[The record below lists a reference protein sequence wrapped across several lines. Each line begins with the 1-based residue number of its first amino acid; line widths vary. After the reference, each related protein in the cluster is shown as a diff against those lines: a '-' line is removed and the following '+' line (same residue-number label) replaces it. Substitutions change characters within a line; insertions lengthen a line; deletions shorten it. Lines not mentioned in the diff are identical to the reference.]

1 MGSFRAAKSQA
12 EQSMRHALS
21 QEEALRESEQRFRLL
36 IESVKDYAIIMLDP
50 DGRVVT
56 WNAGA
61 ERTKGYRADEILGE
75 HFSRFYPPE
84 DLRAGKP
91 ENELWVASD
100 SGRSEDLGWRVRK
113 DGSSFWANVVITAM
127 RDGSGHLR
135 GFSKVTRDITERKQA
150 EDVLESRV
158 VERTAQ
164 LNRVNEQLRSEL
176 DERRRVENE
185 LKASEKRFRSLSAS
199 SPIGIFQTDAE
210 GLYIYAN
217 ERCLSIIGI
226 ASGENLGH
234 GWAKT
239 LHPDDR
245 EAVFAEW
252 MSAAL
257 AARDFSREYRILTS
271 EGEVRWVH
279 ARAAV
284 VPADGSDLGGHVG
297 TLEDITGRK
306 RAEEE
311 LRTSEERFKILT
323 RATNDAIWD
332 WDLTTNGIW
341 INECVESLFGY
352 PADEVGTDR
361 TWWSDR
367 VHPEDWVWVEP
378 SIQAVL
384 DGDGSFWSGEYRFRH
399 QDGSYSAVFDR
410 GYVIRDGARS
420 PVRMIGSMMDISER
434 KRVLAETLNAR
445 QAAEAASRA
454 KSEFL
459 ANMSHEIRTPMNGV
473 LGMLDLTLRSD
484 IAPRQRELL
493 GLARSSAETLLRLLN
508 DILDFS
514 KIEAGKLELEST
526 PFSLRETLGDAMET
540 LAMPVHEKGLELS
553 HSVAPDVPDT
563 LVGDPRRLRQ
573 VLVNL
578 VGNAR
583 KFTEQGEIA
592 VRVERE
598 SQAGEVVSLHLTV
611 RDTGIGI
618 APEKQQHIFTAFTQ
632 LDGSTTRQYGGTGLG
647 LAICGYL
654 AEAMGGR
661 IWVESRL
668 GQGSTF
674 HFTAQLGV
682 HDGVVSR
689 PSTRQFNLDRLPVLV
704 VDDNATHLLVLE
716 ELLAAW
722 GMRPTAVDGGP
733 AALAAI
739 RQAVDAGEPYPLI
752 LLDAMMPE
760 MDGFAVAEQ
769 IQRNPELAG
778 TAVVMLSS
786 ADLRD
791 DAERCRALGIAAYL
805 RKPIKESDLL
815 DSILAVLGVAP
826 VTRDKPSS
834 PGPSR
839 PATALASAPGPA
851 GGRRPGQ
858 SAPGGHAPEKAGP
871 HRRRGQRRPGG
882 ARHPGTGVVRPGAH
896 GRSDAPDGRVPGDR
910 RHPREG
916 GRRGPPHPDLRHD
929 GARDEGGPGAVPGGG
944 DGRLHRQADPGRAI
958 PRGRRG
964 G

>member
-1 MGSFRAAKSQA
+1 MTRLPLTLLRYGSAVVAVALVMGIKEITDSLFGGGPPLILFLSTVMVIARYSGTGPALVAIALSALVCNYFYFPPFGTLRIHSLNDGFRLGVFLLEGAVLCALMGSFRAAKSQA

-150 EDVLESRV
+150 EDVLEGRV

-367 VHPEDWVWVEP
+367 VHSEDWVWVEP

-445 QAAEAASRA
+445 QAAEAANRA

-473 LGMLDLTLRSD
+473 LGMLDLALRSD
-484 IAPRQRELL
+484 IAAAPARVTSAWR
-493 GLARSSAETLLRLLN
+493 RSSAETLLRLLN

-526 PFSLRETLGDAMET
+526 PFSLRETLGDT
-540 LAMPVHEKGLELS
+540 HE
-553 HSVAPDVPDT
+553 
-563 LVGDPRRLRQ
+563 
-573 VLVNL
+573 
-578 VGNAR
+578 
-583 KFTEQGEIA
+583 
-592 VRVERE
+592 
-598 SQAGEVVSLHLTV
+598 
-611 RDTGIGI
+611 
-618 APEKQQHIFTAFTQ
+618 
-632 LDGSTTRQYGGTGLG
+632 
-647 LAICGYL
+647 
-654 AEAMGGR
+654 
-661 IWVESRL
+661 
-668 GQGSTF
+668 
-674 HFTAQLGV
+674 
-682 HDGVVSR
+682 
-689 PSTRQFNLDRLPVLV
+689 
-704 VDDNATHLLVLE
+704 
-716 ELLAAW
+716 
-722 GMRPTAVDGGP
+722 
-733 AALAAI
+733 
-739 RQAVDAGEPYPLI
+739 
-752 LLDAMMPE
+752 
-760 MDGFAVAEQ
+760 
-769 IQRNPELAG
+769 
-778 TAVVMLSS
+778 
-786 ADLRD
+786 
-791 DAERCRALGIAAYL
+791 
-805 RKPIKESDLL
+805 
-815 DSILAVLGVAP
+815 
-826 VTRDKPSS
+826 
-834 PGPSR
+834 
-839 PATALASAPGPA
+839 
-851 GGRRPGQ
+851 
-858 SAPGGHAPEKAGP
+858 
-871 HRRRGQRRPGG
+871 
-882 ARHPGTGVVRPGAH
+882 
-896 GRSDAPDGRVPGDR
+896 
-910 RHPREG
+910 
-916 GRRGPPHPDLRHD
+916 
-929 GARDEGGPGAVPGGG
+929 
-944 DGRLHRQADPGRAI
+944 DPGRC
-958 PRGRRG
+958 RCTRRG
-964 G
+964 WSWPTRSPPTCPTPWWATRGA